1 MASKGKDSQRTDDV
15 SVVLV
20 VDIEY
25 LKKKIKINNYHRY
38 INRRMGV
45 IQ

>member
-1 MASKGKDSQRTDDV
+1 MASKRKDSQPTDDV

-25 LKKKIKINNYHRY
+25 LKKKQNQK
-38 INRRMGV
+38 
-45 IQ
+45 

>member
-1 MASKGKDSQRTDDV
+1 MASKGKDSQPTDDV

-25 LKKKIKINNYHRY
+25 LKKKNNNNYHRY

>member
-1 MASKGKDSQRTDDV
+1 MASKGKDSQPTDDV

-25 LKKKIKINNYHRY
+25 LKKKKI
-38 INRRMGV
+38 I
-45 IQ
+45 IIIIDT